1 MVLVDHNEMAQT
13 VPGLS
18 QADLMGIIDHHRL
31 ADIQTTNPVMVRN
44 EPVGSTATIVAG
56 MYQDY
61 GLMPSPRMAGLL
73 ACAVI
78 SDTVMFKS
86 PTATPRDR
94 QIAERMARIANESL
108 EDLGNVVFDSGTNST
123 RSVSDILFTDFKE
136 FHIAGHDL
144 GVGQLTCLDA
154 DEILKRKDEFL
165 AEMARAKEE
174 KHYDFI
180 LLMLTDVLKE
190 GTDLIFLGD
199 EDVINQAF
207 SCQAK
212 DNTVFLPK
220 VMSRKKQIIP
230 MLSTMWG

>member
-1 MVLVDHNEMAQT
+1 MTREEAQSKLNQTFTQINSAVDPMHNNLIAQ
-13 VPGLS
+13 S
-18 QADLMGIIDHHRL
+18 
-31 ADIQTTNPVMVRN
+31 
-44 EPVGSTATIVAG
+44 
-56 MYQDY
+56 
-61 GLMPSPRMAGLL
+61 
-73 ACAVI
+73 
-78 SDTVMFKS
+78 
-86 PTATPRDR
+86 RDAYAKR
-94 QIAERMARIANESL
+94 W
-108 EDLGNVVFDSGTNST
+108 GTQMS
-123 RSVSDILFTDFKE
+123 K
-136 FHIAGHDL
+136 
-144 GVGQLTCLDA
+144 
-154 DEILKRKDEFL
+154 
-165 AEMARAKEE
+165 AKED